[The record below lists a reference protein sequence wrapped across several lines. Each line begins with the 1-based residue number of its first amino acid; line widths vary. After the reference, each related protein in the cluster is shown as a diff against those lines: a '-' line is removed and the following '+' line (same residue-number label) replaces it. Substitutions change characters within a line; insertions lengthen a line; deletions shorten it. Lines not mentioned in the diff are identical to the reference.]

1 MVVARTWCDVALRL
15 AHVASWDVA
24 ERWWAMRSIMSSGS
38 FGMRGAGPS
47 LFCGTSAMKS
57 MDVRYAP
64 RSPRPQPG
72 ETAGIPPSSPSSP
85 PKGKRGEHG
94 GKSSNLSPCQGKS
107 RSTKHDESTTVTTCI
122 LPLRLSPAIPSQ
134 RTQLQCRETISR
146 LSDLKL
152 SNVTTRCPVR
162 YRTQRQS
169 AFF

>member
-1 MVVARTWCDVALRL
+1 
-15 AHVASWDVA
+15 
-24 ERWWAMRSIMSSGS
+24 MRSIMSSGS

-94 GKSSNLSPCQGKS
+94 GKSSNLSACQGKS

-146 LSDLKL
+146 LSGPEAIQRHHSL
-152 SNVTTRCPVR
+152 SRAIPYAASKRIFLIPLPDFKCKFAHL
-162 YRTQRQS
+162 
-169 AFF
+169 AFQQ